1 MSTEI
6 YKIANSESVL
16 EAALGYLEH
25 GFSIV
30 PLTGKQPSIMY
41 TTKAGHDVRFKWT
54 SMQVKRAAMSH
65 VHNWYERDWL
75 QNVGIVCGTVSN
87 NLVVIDLDG
96 QDAVRDFEAHFGDIY
111 YDTYRVIS
119 GSGEGG
125 HIYMYVK
132 DLPPTTRTKGFE
144 LRANGCYVV
153 APPSVH
159 PVTGSKYRANGDVQ
173 EIRTYDN
180 LNEVVKWIRA
190 KISTK
195 KESTR
200 AVQVKVPA
208 ISYGNVALSGEIDRL
223 RSAKEPGRND
233 QLNLSAFR
241 MGQLVAEGMVDKLVV
256 ESALLGA
263 ALAIGLPENEAVR
276 TINSGISGGMRKP
289 RGVKR

>member
-41 TTKAGHDVRFKWT
+41 TTKVGHDVRFKWT

-96 QDAVRDFEAHFGDIY
+96 NDAVKEFSNAFPGVMNYNY
-111 YDTYRVIS
+111 YVAS
-119 GSGEGG
+119 GSGEGV
-125 HIYMYVK
+125 HIYMYARE
-132 DLPPTTRTKGFE
+132 LPPTTRTKGFE

-159 PVTGSKYRANGDVQ
+159 PVTGSKYEAAKKIT
-173 EIRTYDN
+173 EIQTYDN
-180 LNEVVKWIRA
+180 LNHIAKWIRA

-195 KESTR
+195 KQATR
-200 AVQVKVPA
+200 ATTVNLPT

-223 RSAKEPGRND
+223 RSATEGARND

-241 MGQLVAEGMVDKLVV
+241 MGQLVADGVADRLMV